1 MNVWFFVFTALSIVV
16 STGLV
21 LIILVQRPAG
31 GGLAGAFG
39 GAGGSGSDTVFGG
52 RVGDALTWM
61 TVVGFAIYLGVAI
74 TLNLIPSVP
83 PPASA
88 DPTPA
93 STSTTTPAPAPVA
106 PAPAPI
112 TTTPAPA
119 PVVPAPAPVTT
130 TPAPAPVV
138 PAPAPVAPAPAPVAP
153 DAGGAG
159 DTPTED
165 GA

>member
-83 PPASA
+83 PPVSA
-88 DPTPA
+88 NVTPA
-93 STSTTTPAPAPVA
+93 STTTTIPVTA
-106 PAPAPI
+106 GGGSTAPAPI
-112 TTTPAPA
+112 TIT
-119 PVVPAPAPVTT
+119 
-130 TPAPAPVV
+130 

-153 DAGGAG
+153 ALAPVAPAPAPVAPDADGAG